1 MYPARNNDTPP
12 ADTNTTRHILYLVQ
26 HPATATASPTCTAPL
41 LHSLPVT
48 ISSHLICPTPPPPP
62 QPQQH
67 TRPTL
72 DVSMPGH
79 DATAHTHTH
88 RRCPLPCLRE
98 GYPRR
103 IVGNALHLWAWTCGF
118 PCLTMGTGVNAGFLL
133 GWWSCVCWKKYV
145 CTCVGT
151 WWMRWGWESWA
162 GRCGVLGGVS
172 SVVGVDVVYAMSSWQ
187 VHMYV
192 FNSTYFHPPV
202 YTHLLSSLLF
212 PSLPSPSHNPRTT
225 LHNAS
230 TAPHRT
236 ARGHRTAPE
245 ATRRATS
252 IQPHACVSPDSLVCG
267 AHAAVCVREHR
278 WGWFSRWPVRQGGGK
293 LSIGRWW

>member
-1 MYPARNNDTPP
+1 M
-12 ADTNTTRHILYLVQ
+12 
-26 HPATATASPTCTAPL
+26 
-41 LHSLPVT
+41 
-48 ISSHLICPTPPPPP
+48 
-62 QPQQH
+62 
-67 TRPTL
+67 
-72 DVSMPGH
+72 
-79 DATAHTHTH
+79 
-88 RRCPLPCLRE
+88 
-98 GYPRR
+98 
-103 IVGNALHLWAWTCGF
+103 GNALHLWAWTCGF

-151 WWMRWGWESWA
+151 WWMRLGWESWA

-172 SVVGVDVVYAMSSWQ
+172 FVVGVDVVYAMSSWQ

-230 TAPHRT
+230 TAPHCT